1 MLYVH
6 EDIMG
11 NTRYHTKDNGQ
22 SYAELEYDVWG
33 NPTSPNMLL
42 NNDNGVFITAI
53 FTGHIYDTVIDVY
66 FAQAR
71 FYDAK
76 NRQWLN
82 SDPMKDGLNWY
93 QYVGANPVTFLD
105 KTGLFGLPYSPVR
118 DVPQSYRESP
128 PTQSNN
134 TTGNAGAAA
143 ATVGGGTTVA
153 PKPVV
158 NPAITQAAKQAVTSV
173 ARAVAAHPVAALIA
187 VGGAIGVVAAQSPN
201 NTYLTS
207 IYAPPLEY
215 YRPFTACPDK
225 TETEAKRDVIPA
237 IPKME
242 REPRATH
249 HIVARTDSRAEEA
262 RIVLRTYK
270 IDINSPLNLVSL
282 PVKYHK
288 YMNTREYHDYVN
300 YVMKGS
306 NSPESVKAK
315 LIELRL
321 RIQYN
326 CVTGSFIWM

>member
-1 MLYVH
+1 
-6 EDIMG
+6 
-11 NTRYHTKDNGQ
+11 
-22 SYAELEYDVWG
+22 
-33 NPTSPNMLL
+33 MLL

-93 QYVGANPVTFLD
+93 LYVGANPATFVD
-105 KTGLFGLPYSPVR
+105 PWGLFQLPYSPVR

-134 TTGNAGAAA
+134 PTGNTGAAA
-143 ATVGGGTTVA
+143 ATVVGGTAVA

-237 IPKME
+237 IPTME
-242 REPRATH
+242 NNEYKYFAAYIDSSFDTVITTTPLTLEKATL
-249 HIVARTDSRAEEA
+249 HIRTLPGHVRNEGVMAVSEA
-262 RIVLRTYK
+262 DAI
-270 IDINSPLNLVSL
+270 
-282 PVKYHK
+282 
-288 YMNTREYHDYVN
+288 
-300 YVMKGS
+300 
-306 NSPESVKAK
+306 K
-315 LIELRL
+315 LLEALGG
-321 RIQYN
+321 
-326 CVTGSFIWM
+326 GSFDYGKNEPGHYRHYHPYQKPNAHIWFK